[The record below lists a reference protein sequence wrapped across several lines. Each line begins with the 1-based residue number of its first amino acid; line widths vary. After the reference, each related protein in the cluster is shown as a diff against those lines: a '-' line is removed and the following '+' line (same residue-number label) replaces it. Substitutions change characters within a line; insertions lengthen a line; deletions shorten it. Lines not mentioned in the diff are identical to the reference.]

1 MKRVNYHLT
10 EAEITRLQTLSNKTG
25 LSVAEII
32 RRAIDEYLD
41 RKEKKHEER
50 RNQKK

>member
-10 EAEITRLQTLSNKTG
+10 EDQIKRLQGLVEKTG
-25 LSVAEII
+25 LSVAETI

-41 RKEKKHEER
+41 RKENRLKEGPKK
-50 RNQKK
+50 K

>member
-10 EAEITRLQTLSNKTG
+10 EDEIKRLQGLAEKTG

-32 RRAIDEYLD
+32 RRAVDEFLD
-41 RKEKKHEER
+41 KKEKRTKEGL
-50 RNQKK
+50 KKK